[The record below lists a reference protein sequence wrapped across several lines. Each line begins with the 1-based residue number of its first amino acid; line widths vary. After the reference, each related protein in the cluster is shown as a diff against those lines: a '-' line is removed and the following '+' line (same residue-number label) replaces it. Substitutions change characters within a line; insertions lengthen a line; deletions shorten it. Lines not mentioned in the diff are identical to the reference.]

1 MLNQIFI
8 ANKQHMDLKPCQV
21 YDLEMDA
28 DQIDADKLLK
38 EKLFQDKIRK
48 QNKKKDKFN
57 ELNLGSTHDDC
68 LLGPVLIP
76 ST

>member
-1 MLNQIFI
+1 MPINLAEQPQQPDNIQNRMLNQIFI

-21 YDLEMDA
+21 SELEMDM

-48 QNKKKDKFN
+48 
-57 ELNLGSTHDDC
+57 
-68 LLGPVLIP
+68 
-76 ST
+76 